1 VSLIFDTGAII
12 RLVEHKRRD
21 VIELLRA
28 NEGQFGYALVTLGEL
43 HRGVSAARDETAH
56 GIRGETLRVALRRGN
71 LLMPTQQTALRWG
84 TLAAITP
91 RRVVHNDL
99 WIAATA
105 LEHALTLVTADID
118 LAGVAEQQN
127 LPVRLIAA

>member
-1 VSLIFDTGAII
+1 MSLLFDTGAII
-12 RLVEHKRRD
+12 RLVELKRRD

-28 NEGQFGYALVTLGEL
+28 NGGQFSYALATLGEL
-43 HRGVSAARDETAH
+43 HRGVSAARDEASH
-56 GIRGETLRVALRRGN
+56 SIRGSTLRVTLRRGN
-71 LLMPTQQTALRWG
+71 VLLPTQETALRWG

-105 LEHALTLVTADID
+105 LEHALTLVTSDVD
-118 LAGVAEQQN
+118 LAAVAAQQN
-127 LPVRLIAA
+127 LPVQLINA

>member
-1 VSLIFDTGAII
+1 VSLLLDTGAII
-12 RLVEHKRRD
+12 RLVEHKRPD
-21 VIELLRA
+21 VIELLRE
-28 NEGQFGYALVTLGEL
+28 NEGVFGYALATLGEL

-56 GIRGETLRVALRRGN
+56 GIRGATLRVVLRRGN
-71 LLMPTQQTALRWG
+71 LLLPTQQTALRWG

-118 LAGVAEQQN
+118 LADVAEQQN
-127 LPVRLIAA
+127 LPIRRISA

>member
-1 VSLIFDTGAII
+1 VSLLLDTGAII
-12 RLVEHKRRD
+12 RLVELKRRD
-21 VIELLRA
+21 VIDLLRA
-28 NEGQFGYALVTLGEL
+28 SDGQFGFALATLGEL
-43 HRGVSAARDETAH
+43 HRGVSAARDEYAH
-56 GIRGETLRVALRRGN
+56 GIRGQTLRVALRRGN
-71 LLMPTQQTALRWG
+71 LLLPTQQTALRWG

-127 LPVRLIAA
+127 LPVRVIAA

>member
-1 VSLIFDTGAII
+1 VSLLLDTGAII
-12 RLVEHKRRD
+12 RLVELKRRD
-21 VIELLRA
+21 VMEVLRS
-28 NEGQFGYALVTLGEL
+28 NGGQFSYALATLGEL

-56 GIRGETLRVALRRGN
+56 GIRGATLRVALRRGN
-71 LLMPTQQTALRWG
+71 LLLPTQQTALRWG
-84 TLAAITP
+84 ALAAITP

-118 LAGVAEQQN
+118 LADVAEQQN
-127 LPVRLIAA
+127 FPVRLLAA

>member
-1 VSLIFDTGAII
+1 MNFILDTGAII
-12 RLVEHKRRD
+12 RLVEGKRRD
-21 VIELLRA
+21 VIELVRSG
-28 NEGQFGYALVTLGEL
+28 EGQFSCALATLGEL
-43 HRGVSAARDETAH
+43 HRGVASAQDETSH
-56 GIRGETLRVALRRGN
+56 GIRGETLRVTLRRGTV
-71 LLMPTQQTALRWG
+71 LVPTQQTALRWG

-105 LEHALTLVTADID
+105 LEHALTLVTADVD
-118 LAGVAEQQN
+118 LAGVAERQN